1 MNKKRQA
8 PFQGS
13 VKASHLP
20 IGVIITATIGIIFS
34 YIAAQIQGSEPPFP
48 HASISSNANHFP
60 QYIVFRITEQGSSL
74 FIIFI
79 WLIEYVWIRQ
89 KAQENGVTLIFP
101 VLQAILGTISGI
113 LFIFST
119 ATIDTGKMNGH
130 LHVHCAT
137 GFFVTLMIN
146 FLLNFIT
153 FVQFKCKNEMIIN
166 EHSFYTKLLINMCDV
181 VLLILESKHIPNY
194 NNIQEYLGV
203 IFMCVY
209 MGTFALDWK
218 GYYIEFNIQ
227 NPKLI
232 SLVRE
237 DPQLKQGYVHAQ
249 QPQIYH
255 VPQVQQQIQQQKK
268 FLQTIHVLS
277 PMGQALAASIPQ
289 VQAPV
294 LNIQPLYS
302 LQQPSYT
309 IYAQKY

>member
-13 VKASHLP
+13 IKASHLP
-20 IGVIITATIGIIFS
+20 IAVMITAVFGIVVS

-48 HASISSNANHFP
+48 QASITSNANHFP
-60 QYIVFRITEQGSSL
+60 QYIVFRITEEGSAL

-79 WLIEYVWIRQ
+79 WLIEYVWIKQ
-89 KAQENGVTLIFP
+89 KAQETGVTLIFP
-101 VLQAILGTISGI
+101 ILQAILGIISGI

-119 ATIDTGKMNGH
+119 ATIDTGDMNSH
-130 LHVHCAT
+130 LHQKCAT

-146 FLLNFIT
+146 FLLNFIS
-153 FVQFKCKNEMIIN
+153 FVQFKCKNEMVIN
-166 EHSFYTKLLINMCDV
+166 ETSFYTKLLINMCDV
-181 VLLILESKHIPNY
+181 VLLVLESKDIPNY

-203 IFMCVY
+203 VFMCVY
-209 MGTFALDWK
+209 MGTFVIDWK

-237 DPQLKQGYVHAQ
+237 EPQLRHGYAYAQ
-249 QPQIYH
+249 QPQIYY
-255 VPQVQQQIQQQKK
+255 VPQVQQQIQQQNQ
-268 FLQTIHVLS
+268 FLQTIHASS

-294 LNIQPLYS
+294 LNVQPLYS

-309 IYAQKY
+309 IYTQKY

>member
-1 MNKKRQA
+1 MNQKRQA

-13 VKASHLP
+13 LKASHLP
-20 IGVIITATIGIIFS
+20 IAVMIIATIGIAFS

-48 HASISSNANHFP
+48 HASITSNSNHYP
-60 QYIVFRITEQGSSL
+60 QYIVFRITEEGSAL

-89 KAQENGVTLIFP
+89 KAQETGVTLIFP
-101 VLQAILGTISGI
+101 QLQAILGAISGI

-119 ATIDTGKMNGH
+119 ATIDTGKMNSS
-130 LHVHCAT
+130 LHGHCAT
-137 GFFVTLMIN
+137 WFFITLMVN
-146 FLLNFIT
+146 FLLNFLS

-166 EHSFYTKLLINMCDV
+166 ENSFYTKLLINMCDV
-181 VLLILESKHIPNY
+181 VLLVLESKDIPNY
-194 NNIQEYLGV
+194 DNIQEYLGV
-203 IFMCVY
+203 LFMCIY

-237 DPQLKQGYVHAQ
+237 EPQLRQEYAFVQ
-249 QPQIYH
+249 QPQIYY
-255 VPQVQQQIQQQKK
+255 VPQVQQQIQQQTQ
-268 FLQTIHVLS
+268 FLQTVHAQS

-302 LQQPSYT
+302 HQQPSYT
-309 IYAQKY
+309 LFTQKY